1 MSKSIEDKI
10 QKEMENY
17 KHKFSG
23 KEHQNELSE
32 IEKILKDLKN
42 KPNIDLKDEIWVKI
56 YEDVLELKKKSKK

>member
-17 KHKFSG
+17 KHKFSE